1 MATEQ
6 TLDTINNTNLKTIAE
21 TGAWSTAQKHCNDI
35 SHAKRTD
42 QLMEMAMQNLVGHQ
56 QRLSM
61 LAETYV
67 GQEISN
73 ATAVDPVESVAVA
86 KLFKGESDS
95 ALASVL
101 AQLASGQM
109 SAKIAQSTPP
119 ETGLTGMFAQLNAL
133 TQQNSAN
140 NASIANMNQSTQV
153 AMLAIAQVLS
163 KVAQS
168 TPPHTGK

>member
-21 TGAWSTAQKHCNDI
+21 TGAWSIAQKHANDI

-42 QLMEMAMQNLVGHQ
+42 QLMEFAMQNLVGHQ

-67 GQEISN
+67 GDQIIT
-73 ATAVDPVESVAVA
+73 ATSVDPVESVAVA

-95 ALASVL
+95 ALASIL

-109 SAKIAQSTPP
+109 GAKVAQSTPP

-133 TQQNSAN
+133 TQQNNAN
-140 NASIANMNQSTQV
+140 NAAIQNMNEASQV
-153 AMLAIAQVLS
+153 AMMAIAQVLTKIS
-163 KVAQS
+163 QT
-168 TPPHTGK
+168 TPPRT

>member
-21 TGAWSTAQKHCNDI
+21 TGAWSIAQKHCNDI

-42 QLMEMAMQNLVGHQ
+42 QLLELSMQNLVGHQ

-67 GQEISN
+67 GDQIIN
-73 ATAVDPVESVAVA
+73 ATSADPVEAVAVS

-95 ALASVL
+95 AISSIL
-101 AQLASGQM
+101 AQLASGQIGT
-109 SAKIAQSTPP
+109 KIALTTPP
-119 ETGLTGMFAQLNAL
+119 ETGITQMFAQLNSL
-133 TQQNSAN
+133 TQQN
-140 NASIANMNQSTQV
+140 NMNIAAIQNMHEATNV

-163 KVAQS
+163 KISQT
-168 TPPHTGK
+168 TPPKTA